1 MDKIEDLEEMLLLK
15 QREIEWIKKRIEYL
29 KSNLKE
35 IDNE

>member
-15 QREIEWIKKRIEYL
+15 QRETEWIKKRIKYL

-35 IDNE
+35 TDNE